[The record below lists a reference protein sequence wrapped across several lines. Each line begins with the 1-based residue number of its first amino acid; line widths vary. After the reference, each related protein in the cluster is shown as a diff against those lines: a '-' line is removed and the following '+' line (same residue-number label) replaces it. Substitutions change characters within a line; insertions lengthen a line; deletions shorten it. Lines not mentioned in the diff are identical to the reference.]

1 MAAAVELES
10 LTKRYGQARGVE
22 DIDLAVET
30 GEVLGF
36 LGPNGA
42 GKSTTIRAILDLH
55 RPTSGAV
62 RVLGLDSR
70 RDSVAIHRRTG
81 YLSGDVAL
89 IDRLTGAHHVDFVE
103 RIRGPVD
110 RAWEAQLVDRLGV
123 EMDRP
128 VRELSKGNRQK
139 VAIVL
144 AFVHRPEL
152 VVLDEPTSGLD
163 PLVRDEFHHF
173 VTEIAATGTTVF
185 LSSHSL
191 DEVQKVAGRV
201 ALIRE
206 GRLVVT
212 DTIAGLQQRA
222 PHRMSITFA
231 DPVPAEP
238 FAALPGVRSASTVG
252 ARVELSVTGDP
263 DAVMKEAARHHVL
276 DIVAG
281 PADLEELFLGYYRS
295 DEHAEQ
301 DAT

>member
-1 MAAAVELES
+1 MAAAIELES
-10 LTKRYGQARGVE
+10 LTKRYGTARGVE
-22 DIDLAVET
+22 DIDLTVET

-55 RPTSGAV
+55 RPTSGVV

-70 RDSVAIHRRTG
+70 RDAVAIHRRTG

-89 IDRLTGAHHVDFVE
+89 IDRLTGTHHLDFVQ
-103 RIRGPVD
+103 RIRGPID
-110 RAWEAQLVDRLGV
+110 RAWKAQLVDRLGV
-123 EMDRP
+123 EMNRP
-128 VRELSKGNRQK
+128 VRELSRGNRQK

-152 VVLDEPTSGLD
+152 AVLDEPTSGLD
-163 PLVRDEFHHF
+163 PLVQDEFHHF
-173 VTEIAATGTTVF
+173 VSEIAATGTTVF

-212 DTIAGLQQRA
+212 DTIAGLQRLA

-231 DPVPAEP
+231 DPVPAES
-238 FAALPGVRSASTVG
+238 FSALPGVRSASSVG
-252 ARVELSVTGDP
+252 ARIELSVTGDP
-263 DAVMKEAARHHVL
+263 DAVMKEAARHHVV

-295 DEHAEQ
+295 DEHEVSA
-301 DAT
+301 